1 MGGGRS
7 TLTSVLCVLVL
18 AVLALCAG
26 CDATAV
32 ISKEQAIAIAKET
45 AGTGS
50 GPATT
55 LAPPGEST
63 TSTVPLGI
71 VVESAELIHTDAP
84 GITGGED
91 MLVWNVKLGGSNDR
105 GLVGVRV
112 YIDAKTGRVLTH
124 LIGP

>member
-1 MGGGRS
+1 MTGRLRTFFCS
-7 TLTSVLCVLVL
+7 SGPESLPDT
-18 AVLALCAG
+18 AG
-26 CDATAV
+26 V
-32 ISKEQAIAIAKET
+32 VSREQAIAIARET

-55 LAPPGEST
+55 LAPRGETT

-71 VVESAELIHTDAP
+71 VVESAELIHTDAH
-84 GITGGED
+84 GITGGRD

-112 YIDAKTGRVLTH
+112 YIDAKTGEVLTQ
-124 LIGP
+124 LMGP